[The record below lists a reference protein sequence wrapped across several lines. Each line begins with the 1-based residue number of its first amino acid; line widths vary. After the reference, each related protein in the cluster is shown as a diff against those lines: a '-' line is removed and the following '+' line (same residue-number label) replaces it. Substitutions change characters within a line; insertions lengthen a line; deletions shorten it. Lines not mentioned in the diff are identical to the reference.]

1 MSTGDPGRF
10 QAAVFDLDG
19 TLVDSETRS
28 HESWRH
34 VFTSRGIVPDDSLI
48 RAFVGRRG
56 VDVHDL
62 LRERVPGHDPAELMA
77 ATSAHFHAPHQPPLG
92 PLAGAVE
99 LVRLIGAAGVP
110 LALVTS
116 AGRRYAEQNLSD
128 LGVRPLFSVVV
139 TAEDV
144 AVGKPDPQGYLAAA
158 RGLGVAPVAC
168 VVFEDAPAGVEA
180 AKAAGMY
187 CVAVATTHSAE
198 ELAAADQVVP
208 GLTNATWPPAP
219 GMPGPPR
226 LAAPEA
232 APPAGRPRH
241 VQAAPLSHAT
251 PGMPVPPH

>member
-1 MSTGDPGRF
+1 MSAEDPRRF

-77 ATSAHFHAPHQPPLG
+77 ETSAHFHGPHQPPLG

-99 LVRLIGAAGVP
+99 LVRAIGAAGVP

-116 AGRRYAEQNLSD
+116 AGRRYAEENLAE

-158 RGLGVAPVAC
+158 RGAGRAARGVR
-168 VVFEDAPAGVEA
+168 GVR
-180 AKAAGMY
+180 GR
-187 CVAVATTHSAE
+187 
-198 ELAAADQVVP
+198 P
-208 GLTNATWPPAP
+208 GGRGGREGGRDVLRR
-219 GMPGPPR
+219 GGDH
-226 LAAPEA
+226 
-232 APPAGRPRH
+232 PPAGGPRRRRPGRPRPDQGH
-241 VQAAPLSHAT
+241 LASDRLT
-251 PGMPVPPH
+251 PTPRSR

>member
-1 MSTGDPGRF
+1 MTEPAMDPGPF

-34 VFTSRGIVPDDSLI
+34 VFRSRGIIPDDSLI

-77 ATSAHFHAPHQPPLG
+77 ASSAHFHAPGQPPLG

-116 AGRRYAEQNLSD
+116 AGRGYAEGTLD
-128 LGVRPLFSVVV
+128 ELGLRPLFSVVV
-139 TAEDV
+139 TAGDV
-144 AVGKPDPQGYLAAA
+144 TVGKPDPEGYLAAA
-158 RGLGVAPVAC
+158 RGLGVPPAAC
-168 VVFEDAPAGVEA
+168 VVFEDAPAGVTA

-187 CVAVATTHSAE
+187 CVAVATTHAPDD
-198 ELAAADQVVP
+198 LAAADQVVP
-208 GLTNATWPPAP
+208 DLSKVTWPQSAD
-219 GMPGPPR
+219 
-226 LAAPEA
+226 
-232 APPAGRPRH
+232 
-241 VQAAPLSHAT
+241 
-251 PGMPVPPH
+251 

>member
-1 MSTGDPGRF
+1 MPDRMAPDRMISDQTSTVPPGPFR
-10 QAAVFDLDG
+10 AAVFDLDG

-34 VFTSRGIVPDDSLI
+34 VFASRGIVPDDSLI

-62 LRERVPGHDPAELMA
+62 LRDQVPGHDPAELMA
-77 ATSAHFHAPHQPPLG
+77 ASSAHFHAAHQPPLG

-116 AGRRYAEQNLSD
+116 AGRRYAEQTLGE
-128 LGVRPLFSVVV
+128 LGVRPLFSLVV

-144 AVGKPDPQGYLAAA
+144 TVGKPDPQGYRAAA
-158 RGLGVAPVAC
+158 RGLGVPPAAC
-168 VVFEDAPAGVEA
+168 VVFEDAPAGVAA

-187 CVAVATTHSAE
+187 CVAVATSHPPEDLT
-198 ELAAADQVVP
+198 AADQVVP
-208 GLTNATWPPAP
+208 DLTKVTWPLTTA
-219 GMPGPPR
+219 
-226 LAAPEA
+226 
-232 APPAGRPRH
+232 
-241 VQAAPLSHAT
+241 
-251 PGMPVPPH
+251 

>member
-1 MSTGDPGRF
+1 MMSGMPEREDTGEPSGEPRHF

-34 VFTSRGIVPDDSLI
+34 VFRSRGVVPDDDLI

-62 LRERVPGHDPAELMA
+62 LRERVPEHDPAELMA
-77 ATSAHFHAPHQPPLG
+77 ASSAHFHAPHQPPLG

-99 LVRLIGAAGVP
+99 LVRQISAGGVP

-116 AGRRYAEQNLSD
+116 AGRPYAEETLTE

-139 TAEDV
+139 TAGDV
-144 AVGKPDPQGYLAAA
+144 TVGKPDPEVLPG
-158 RGLGVAPVAC
+158 AC
-168 VVFEDAPAGVEA
+168 VVFEDAPAGVTA

-187 CVAVATTHSAE
+187 CVAVATTHPPGA
-198 ELAAADQVVP
+198 LVGADQVVP
-208 GLTNATWPPAP
+208 DLTKITWP
-219 GMPGPPR
+219 
-226 LAAPEA
+226 L
-232 APPAGRPRH
+232 
-241 VQAAPLSHAT
+241 LT
-251 PGMPVPPH
+251 T